1 MPDKASM
8 NEGRES
14 LHTWS
19 LGMAVI
25 SVVVMAMWMV
35 APALL
40 SPMAMS
46 VAYGVWAL
54 VGFGYLFV
62 HIDGYR
68 RWADRVTAVRVLLC
82 VLLFAGHALDPHAAW
97 WKVGVAILII
107 VLDGVD
113 GALARR
119 HGPTERGAVFDMESD
134 SFFVITMCGV
144 AHLYLGIGPW
154 IYIAGLLR
162 PLYVLM
168 WAVLLLFVKPPSPNR
183 KGGSQRGRIVFL
195 VLIISQITT
204 LAPIFP
210 LAFKQVIAAL
220 AVALLSYSFSIDI
233 VATLR
238 AVERR

>member
-1 MPDKASM
+1 M

-14 LHTWS
+14 LHRWS
-19 LGMAVI
+19 LVMAVI
-25 SVVVMAMWMV
+25 SVVVMAVWMV

-40 SPMAMS
+40 SPMGWS
-46 VAYGVWAL
+46 VALGVWAL
-54 VGFGYLFV
+54 AGFGYLFV
-62 HIDGYR
+62 HIEGHR

-82 VLLFAGHALDPHAAW
+82 VLLFAGHALDPRAAW
-97 WKVGVAILII
+97 WKVCVAILII

-134 SFFVITMCGV
+134 SFYVITMCGV
-144 AHLYLGIGPW
+144 AQLYLGLGAW
-154 IYIAGLLR
+154 IYVAGLLR
-162 PLYVLM
+162 PLYVCM

-195 VLIISQITT
+195 VLIISLITN
-204 LAPIFP
+204 LAPIIPFGV
-210 LAFKQVIAAL
+210 KQVVSAV
-220 AVALLSYSFSIDI
+220 AVALLCYSFSIDI

-238 AVERR
+238 AAERR

>member
-1 MPDKASM
+1 M

-19 LGMAVI
+19 LVMAVI
-25 SVVVMAMWMV
+25 SVVVMLVWML
-35 APALL
+35 APALV
-40 SPMAMS
+40 SPMGMS
-46 VAYGVWAL
+46 VAHGVWAL
-54 VGFGYLFV
+54 AGFGYLFV
-62 HIDGYR
+62 HIEAYR

-82 VLLFAGHALDPHAAW
+82 VLLFAGHALDPRAAW

-134 SFFVITMCGV
+134 SFYVITMCGV
-144 AHLYLGIGPW
+144 AHLYLGLGAW
-154 IYIAGLLR
+154 IYLAGLLR
-162 PLYVLM
+162 PLYVCM

-195 VLIISQITT
+195 VLIISLITN
-204 LAPIFP
+204 LAPIIPFGV
-210 LAFKQVIAAL
+210 KQGVSAL
-220 AVALLSYSFSIDI
+220 AVALLCYSFSIDI

-238 AVERR
+238 GAERR